1 MSITGKA
8 AKSKSIHTLIRR
20 RFERKPSPLARCIGS
35 AGAVNA
41 GVLLNQIVY
50 RFKHNDTLL
59 CHKSR
64 LWIAQTAACWFTEA
78 GLTSKQYKRALAIL
92 KKLGLIEVTHV
103 KVRSHHRWPTTF
115 IRLVEG
121 FEDAAPVVPTG
132 TIPSGPS
139 KAHPTVVPTGTAKS
153 GEVLPMN
160 EKKGIFAPAAH
171 KSTQEK
177 ETQKSEQGKVSVMK
191 KDIEAAWKNAYA
203 AIYPELDVTPFAGPD
218 WNNAGILITKL
229 GEDAPAVADAVVAN
243 WSSFLRDLHHA
254 KGLYDQGDRPCLHK
268 LANHVDVAL
277 GWWKRES
284 PLTSAEMKLQITKE
298 ASGGNELEG
307 KLSEDYFNSLPE

>member
-1 MSITGKA
+1 
-8 AKSKSIHTLIRR
+8 
-20 RFERKPSPLARCIGS
+20 
-35 AGAVNA
+35 
-41 GVLLNQIVY
+41 
-50 RFKHNDTLL
+50 
-59 CHKSR
+59 
-64 LWIAQTAACWFTEA
+64 
-78 GLTSKQYKRALAIL
+78 
-92 KKLGLIEVTHV
+92 
-103 KVRSHHRWPTTF
+103 
-115 IRLVEG
+115 
-121 FEDAAPVVPTG
+121 
-132 TIPSGPS
+132 
-139 KAHPTVVPTGTAKS
+139 
-153 GEVLPMN
+153 MN